1 MHDILNCNY
10 NPYLFLYK
18 TFILKTFFFHYI
30 ILRTHFYSFLYKVTT
45 STFCNFFY
53 LKIKLFMISCNSFSF
68 SFRNIILD
76 NIIQI
81 NSEAK
86 RMSYFGFDLIFFY
99 FSLIFYLLVYTKL
112 PEYLGILLQF
122 FVSYTIYM

>member
-1 MHDILNCNY
+1 
-10 NPYLFLYK
+10 
-18 TFILKTFFFHYI
+18 
-30 ILRTHFYSFLYKVTT
+30 
-45 STFCNFFY
+45 
-53 LKIKLFMISCNSFSF
+53 MISCNSFSF